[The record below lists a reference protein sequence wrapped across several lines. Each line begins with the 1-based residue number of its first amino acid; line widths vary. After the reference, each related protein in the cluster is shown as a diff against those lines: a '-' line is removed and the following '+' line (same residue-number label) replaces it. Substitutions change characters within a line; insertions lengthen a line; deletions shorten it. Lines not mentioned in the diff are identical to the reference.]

1 MVFGGLFSLY
11 LCYQILKGVSLFKIL
26 CLDTEKIFSPKTSQ
40 NQKCLRL
47 RAFWE
52 FLCCR
57 NTVVFQDKKCT
68 KVRERRHSLAYA
80 VRVLSPQGAF
90 TKENRTVC
98 WIGSICFVLHGWQ
111 CVSDTPAALVCNYEN
126 ELNLN
131 SLFFINRKGVHHSG
145 GCRNRNTAEHQRV

>member
-47 RAFWE
+47 RVFWE

-68 KVRERRHSLAYA
+68 KVRERRHYLAYA
-80 VRVLSPQGAF
+80 VRVLSP
-90 TKENRTVC
+90 R
-98 WIGSICFVLHGWQ
+98 VLSLRRIELYVG
-111 CVSDTPAALVCNYEN
+111 LVLSCLAVPER
-126 ELNLN
+126 E
-131 SLFFINRKGVHHSG
+131 G
-145 GCRNRNTAEHQRV
+145 GPR